1 MAKLRKEGA
10 GEKVWND
17 FETSG
22 RGVTGLVTA

>member
-17 FETSG
+17 LETQWK
-22 RGVTGLVTA
+22 RITGLVAA